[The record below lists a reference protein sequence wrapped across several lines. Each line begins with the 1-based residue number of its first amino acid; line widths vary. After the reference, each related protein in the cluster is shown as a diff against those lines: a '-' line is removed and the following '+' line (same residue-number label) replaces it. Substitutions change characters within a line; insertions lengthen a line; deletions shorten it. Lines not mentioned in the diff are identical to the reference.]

1 MRAERDG
8 TAVQSRLLQIDVYY
22 GWFIV
27 AACFVGAMI
36 TFATAYSF
44 SVFFGHIVTEFD
56 QSHANTSL
64 LFSLQSIVTFGGAAF
79 LGIFVD
85 RYGVRRLL
93 ALATVLVGA
102 GLLGTSQ
109 LPSFVGVAVAYG
121 VVAAAGLGIVYVV
134 AYATTPR
141 WFERRR
147 GLATAVATSGG
158 GVGILVGPPVASF
171 LIGQVGWQ
179 NAYLGLTV
187 AFTGLLGLMTLVFA
201 DRPAD
206 LGIDVSAEFAT
217 SARTRST
224 HGRGWRDQLAD
235 VRELAWSRAFVLLF
249 FGYLFLAVPLY
260 ILTVHMVEFTASSGI
275 GRSTG
280 VLAVSVIGGMNIFGK
295 FLVGPAADRV
305 GTTHVLAT
313 CGALM
318 GGATLSLAFVR
329 APAAVIGVVVLFG
342 IGYGGSI
349 ALLSPLIAELFGVG
363 DINALFGLTS
373 VAFALSGA
381 FVPFLAGAG
390 FDALG
395 TYVPSLVVGGIVGL
409 LSAVVIEVAGYLR

>member
-1 MRAERDG
+1 MRPDRPG
-8 TAVQSRLLQIDVYY
+8 GAVRSRLLDADVYY
-22 GWFIV
+22 GWVIV
-27 AACFVGAMI
+27 GACFIGAMV
-36 TFATAYSF
+36 TFATIYSF

-64 LFSLQSIVTFGGAAF
+64 VFSLQSIVTFSGAAF
-79 LGIFVD
+79 LGVFVD

-93 ALATVLVGA
+93 ALGTALVGA
-102 GLLGTSQ
+102 GLLGASQ
-109 LPSFVGVAVAYG
+109 IPFFGGVAVSYG

-171 LIGQVGWQ
+171 LIGEVGWQ
-179 NAYLGLTV
+179 DAYLGLTV
-187 AFTGLLGLMTLVFA
+187 AFTGLLALATLVFA

-206 LGIDVSAEFAT
+206 LGIDVSAEFADPAENGAT
-217 SARTRST
+217 PDRSW
-224 HGRGWRDQLAD
+224 HDQLAD
-235 VRELAWSRAFVLLF
+235 VRELAWSRAFALLF
-249 FGYLFLAVPLY
+249 LGYLFLAVPLY
-260 ILTVHMVEFTASSGI
+260 ILTVHMVEFATSAGI

-280 VLAVSVIGGMNIFGK
+280 VLAVSVIGGMNVLGK

-313 CGALM
+313 CGGLM
-318 GGATLSLAFVR
+318 GGATFLLAFVR
-329 APAAVIGVVVLFG
+329 TPAVVLAVVVLFG
-342 IGYGGSI
+342 VGYGGSI
-349 ALLSPLIAELFGVG
+349 ALLSPLIAELFGVD

-373 VAFALSGA
+373 VAFALTGSV
-381 FVPFLAGAG
+381 VPFLAGAG
-390 FDALG
+390 YDATG
-395 TYVPSLVVGGIVGL
+395 SYVPTLVVGGCVGL
-409 LSAVVIEVAGYLR
+409 LSAVVVEVAGRIR